1 MDDKYYAIIRW
12 GKDTFRPGKIT
23 IEVTYGDHVWGGP
36 SVEVIDYADSRKEA
50 QKIARNARRST

>member
-23 IEVTYGDHVWGGP
+23 IEATYGDHVWGSPVYG
-36 SVEVIDYADSRKEA
+36 VLGYADSRKDA
-50 QKIARNARRST
+50 QKIARDNR